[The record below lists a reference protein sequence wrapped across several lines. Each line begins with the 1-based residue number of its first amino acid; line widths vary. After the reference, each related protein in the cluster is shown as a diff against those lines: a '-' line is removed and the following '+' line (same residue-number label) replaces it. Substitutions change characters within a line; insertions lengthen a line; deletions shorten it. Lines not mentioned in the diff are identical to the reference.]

1 MSLLEA
7 GPHAAAVVGA
17 LVALAVL
24 LWPPRAGAR
33 GGPQAGVRPGSG
45 RSAHGGPGFASAGAS
60 PDSDGVAGEAAADPD
75 RAGTPAEVADALILL
90 ALALRSGIGPVE
102 ALEHVAGECDGAVR
116 RHLESVAAAHRW
128 GLEPSAAWEF
138 APEVWR
144 PAALAWRIALT
155 AGAAPADLVERAA
168 VEVRDRESRRV
179 EAAVG
184 RAGVLLVLP
193 LGLAFLPAFGLTTV
207 VPLVL
212 ALARGALA
220 G

>member
-1 MSLLEA
+1 MPAPSHA
-7 GPHAAAVVGA
+7 GLVVAV

-24 LWPPRAGAR
+24 AWPSRR
-33 GGPQAGVRPGSG
+33 
-45 RSAHGGPGFASAGAS
+45 H
-60 PDSDGVAGEAAADPD
+60 AAAGQRDPEHTGLD
-75 RAGTPAEVADALILL
+75 TPPGPDPAGTPAEVADALVLL

-102 ALEHVAGECDGAVR
+102 ALEHVAGSCDGAVR
-116 RHLESVAAAHRW
+116 THLESVAAAHRW
-128 GLEPSAAWEF
+128 GLDPSAAWEF
-138 APEVWR
+138 APPVWR

-168 VEVRDRESRRV
+168 TEVRDRESRRV

-207 VPLVL
+207 VPVVL